1 MKSNWFLVGVVCVLA
16 FSLSGCKVEKRLH
29 RPGYHVDWHKKA
41 RTKSVAERPVQ
52 KELAEVQSHPQ
63 KKQTLAPEQDINR
76 QAQVDDGLKASVEG
90 EINEIDLSPVQKML
104 AAQKPCAS
112 IVLNDG
118 FIIRAVVE
126 EINQVEI
133 KYRNCDNQ
141 DGPVIFIDRRE
152 VDHILFPNGEVEM
165 ISGRRDPY
173 VGSRG
178 GGSSSGARTDGL
190 GITSM
195 IMGIVGIYA
204 PFFIFSIMA
213 LIFSAVSLGRINS
226 NPDRFKGRGFGTA
239 GLITGIIGL
248 VISIIFLLL
257 VVTFG
262 F

>member
-1 MKSNWFLVGVVCVLA
+1 M
-16 FSLSGCKVEKRLH
+16 EKRLH
-29 RPGYHVDWHKKA
+29 RPGYHVEWHKKA
-41 RTKSVAERPVQ
+41 KSKSAERTIE
-52 KELAEVQSHPQ
+52 KELAEVQVPIEKNERPDPQ
-63 KKQTLAPEQDINR
+63 EKLNAQTH
-76 QAQVDDGLKASVEG
+76 DDEGLKVSVET
-90 EINEIDLSPVQKML
+90 EFNEIELSPLQKML
-104 AAQKPCAS
+104 ATQKPCAS

-178 GGSSSGARTDGL
+178 GGSSSSARADGL

-204 PFFIFSIMA
+204 PFFVFSIMA
-213 LIFSAVSLGRINS
+213 LIFSLISLGRISS
-226 NPDRFKGRGFGTA
+226 NPSRFKGRGFGTA
-239 GLITGIIGL
+239 GLITGIIGI
-248 VISIIFLLL
+248 VISIIFLMI
-257 VVTFG
+257 VISFG

>member
-1 MKSNWFLVGVVCVLA
+1 M
-16 FSLSGCKVEKRLH
+16 EKRLH
-29 RPGYHVDWHKKA
+29 RPGYHVEWHKKA
-41 RTKSVAERPVQ
+41 KSKSEAERPVE
-52 KELAEVQSHPQ
+52 KDLAEVQNAS
-63 KKQTLAPEQDINR
+63 KESRLIAPKEEPIILNQH
-76 QAQVDDGLKASVEG
+76 DDGLKASVVE
-90 EINEIDLSPVQKML
+90 EIHESELTPVQKML

-178 GGSSSGARTDGL
+178 GGSSSSARADGL

-204 PFFIFSIMA
+204 PFFVFSIMA
-213 LIFSAVSLGRINS
+213 LIFSLISLGRISS
-226 NPDRFKGRGFGTA
+226 NPSRFKGRGFGTA
-239 GLITGIIGL
+239 GLITGIIGI
-248 VISIIFLLL
+248 VISIIFLMI
-257 VVTFG
+257 VISFG